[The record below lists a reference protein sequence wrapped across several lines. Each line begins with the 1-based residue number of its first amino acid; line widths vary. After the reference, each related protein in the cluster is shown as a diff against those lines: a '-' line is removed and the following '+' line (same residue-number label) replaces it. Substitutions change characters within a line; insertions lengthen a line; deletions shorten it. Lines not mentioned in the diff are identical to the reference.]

1 MLKVILRRLAFAVP
15 LMWVVATISFFL
27 VSFIPGDPARTIAGD
42 AATEE
47 QIEQVRKSLGLDK
60 PLMVQYF
67 VWLGQILRGDFGTSI
82 ISQQPT
88 LEAIAPTLP
97 ITTTIAVLATLTSFI
112 VGITL
117 GTLAVVRGGLVD
129 RVVRIYAGIA
139 HALPNFWFAVLLI
152 LVFAIKLD
160 WFPAI
165 NWTRFSDSP
174 IDWVKSWVLPV
185 AAVSLAGGASVARQA
200 RAALLI
206 TLSRDYIR
214 TLMAVGIKRNS
225 VLFKHGLRNAAAP
238 VLTVLGFQ
246 FIGLLGGSII
256 IEQVFALP
264 GLGGLVQRSIL
275 MKDVPIVQ
283 GAVIFAALMVVVV
296 NLVIDL
302 AYAWLNP
309 KVRTA

>member
-42 AATEE
+42 AATED

-275 MKDVPIVQ
+275 TKDVPIVQ

>member
-42 AATEE
+42 AATED
-47 QIEQVRKSLGLDK
+47 QIEQVRVSLGLDK

-67 VWLGQILRGDFGTSI
+67 VWLGQILRGNFGTSI

-97 ITTTIAVLATLTSFI
+97 ITTTIAVLATLVSFI

-117 GTLAVVRGGLVD
+117 GTLAVVRGGIID
-129 RVVRIYAGIA
+129 RLVRIYAGFA

-152 LVFAIKLD
+152 LVFAIKLG

-165 NWTRFSDSP
+165 NWTPFSESP
-174 IDWVKSWVLPV
+174 IGWVKSWVLPV
-185 AAVSLAGGASVARQA
+185 AAVSLAGGASVARQS

-225 VLFKHGLRNAAAP
+225 VLFKHALRNAAAP

-256 IEQVFALP
+256 IEQVFALQ
-264 GLGGLVQRSIL
+264 GLGALVQRSIL
-275 MKDVPIVQ
+275 TKDVPIVQ
-283 GAVIFAALMVVVV
+283 GAVIFAALMVVAV

>member
-165 NWTRFSDSP
+165 NWTPFSDSP

>member
-42 AATEE
+42 AATED

>member
-67 VWLGQILRGDFGTSI
+67 VWLGQILRGNFGTSI

-97 ITTTIAVLATLTSFI
+97 ITTTIAVLATFAAFVI
-112 VGITL
+112 GITL
-117 GTLAVVRGGLVD
+117 GTLAVVRGGLID
-129 RVVRIYAGIA
+129 RIVRIYAGVA

-152 LVFAIKLD
+152 LIFAIKLD

-165 NWTRFSDSP
+165 NWVPFSESP
-174 IDWVKSWVLPV
+174 TGWVKSWVLPV
-185 AAVSLAGGASVARQA
+185 AAVSLAGGATVARQA

-264 GLGGLVQRSIL
+264 GLGALVQRSIL
-275 MKDVPIVQ
+275 TKDVPIVQ

-296 NLVIDL
+296 NLIIDL